1 MSLLTLT
8 TIPTD
13 FGTGGS
19 GLTPNGSSFT
29 PSLRTLLNEHK
40 NALATLDAAIGSG
53 GDGVNCEEVSTSV
66 ALSAGTRT
74 SRLTVGGTL
83 AIPLPDGTV
92 AGQRKTIYCVS
103 VSGTPAATVTPAH
116 ASGFSTILFG
126 AASGKCSVEL
136 EFDTSLG
143 TPAWKLVGVVTTSGA
158 TLTIS

>member
-13 FGTGGS
+13 FGSGGS
-19 GLTPNGSSFT
+19 GLTPNGSSLT
-29 PSLRTLLNEHK
+29 PSLYTLLKQHK
-40 NALATLDAAIGSG
+40 DALATLDASHPGAGA
-53 GDGVNCEEVSTSV
+53 NCEEISTST
-66 ALSAGTRT
+66 ALSVNTRT

-92 AGQRKTIYCVS
+92 AGQRKTLYCVS
-103 VSGTPAATVTPAH
+103 VSGTPAATITPAH